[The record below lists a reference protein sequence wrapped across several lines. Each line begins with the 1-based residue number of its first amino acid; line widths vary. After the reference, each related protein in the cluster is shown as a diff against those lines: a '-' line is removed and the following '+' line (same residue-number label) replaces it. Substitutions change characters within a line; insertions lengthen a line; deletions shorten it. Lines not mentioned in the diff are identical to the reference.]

1 MYISS
6 VASFIPILPFFTLS
20 LLEKTP
26 TACRAFRKVSF
37 TFWKIYS
44 IQFGIRKKCSWQS
57 EGKRANKK
65 CDRRSVPEVLDARST
80 QYHATLFNAKRYQC
94 LRNTLRSYTNVY
106 AVLYEVIRMS
116 TQYSTKL
123 YMCWMLGLI
132 AVIAGLD
139 WGLRRLS
146 GFPPTDEGL
155 LNKILRDQI
164 SVMLKM
170 VN

>member
-26 TACRAFRKVSF
+26 TACLAFRKISF

-44 IQFGIRKKCSWQS
+44 RQFGIRKKCSWQS

-80 QYHATLFNAKRYQC
+80 QYHATLFDTKRYEC
-94 LRNTLRSYTNVY
+94 LRDTIQKC
-106 AVLYEVIRMS
+106 LY
-116 TQYSTKL
+116 YTKL

-132 AVIAGLD
+132 ALIAGLD

-155 LNKILRDQI
+155 LNKILWDHI
-164 SVMLKM
+164 SKMLKM